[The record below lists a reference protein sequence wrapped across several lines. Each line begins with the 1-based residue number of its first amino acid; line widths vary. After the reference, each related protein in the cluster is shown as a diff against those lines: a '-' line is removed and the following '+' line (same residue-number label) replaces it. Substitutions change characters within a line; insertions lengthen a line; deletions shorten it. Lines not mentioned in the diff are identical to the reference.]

1 AARHSPPPRPPRPVP
16 SSRPRPPKTRPQRAL
31 VLFHDRFDGCGGQP
45 LDVVADAGI
54 ARLDSDAGI
63 DLANRYLEPLRAEIS
78 RPLRD
83 TGDTP

>member
-1 AARHSPPPRPPRPVP
+1 M
-16 SSRPRPPKTRPQRAL
+16 
-31 VLFHDRFDGCGGQP
+31 
-45 LDVVADAGI
+45 VADAGI